1 MILPLRLPTAHPCR
15 YSPPPSLP
23 RGALAW
29 NVTYTRL
36 VSRGRFREARTHYR
50 NPTHRSYY
58 GPLPFAETFDAS
70 PTLPAGWAV
79 TNPNGTF
86 TWMLVDNVVN
96 RLAVASRIVL
106 APYSPMS
113 AVYPDSVVIQVEEA
127 CSQMVLG
134 KA

>member
-1 MILPLRLPTAHPCR
+1 
-15 YSPPPSLP
+15 
-23 RGALAW
+23 
-29 NVTYTRL
+29 
-36 VSRGRFREARTHYR
+36 
-50 NPTHRSYY
+50 
-58 GPLPFAETFDAS
+58 
-70 PTLPAGWAV
+70 
-79 TNPNGTF
+79 
-86 TWMLVDNVVN
+86 MLVDNVVN